1 MSVEAIET
9 KIVEALQGISDIKK
23 VHNPEPVRLDT
34 TPAATLFFDGFTQE
48 LQGFGRHAVTW
59 RWIIRL
65 YVAAQ
70 DTTKAQNDA
79 KRLVQQVAEAFRQD
93 ITLGGVCL
101 SSLLSQGE
109 VTIVQ
114 TETSRLLMWELT
126 FEATEHVRRG

>member
-9 KIVEALQGISDIKK
+9 KIVEVLQSVPELKK

-34 TPAATLFFDGFTQE
+34 LPAATLFFEAFTQE
-48 LQGFGRHAVTW
+48 RQGFGRHAVTW

-79 KRLVQQVAEAFRQD
+79 KRIVQHVAEAFQQD

-126 FEATEHVRRG
+126 FEATERV